1 LILVSSNQKPKR
13 EVEFFI
19 VKGIAAMSFATSELY
34 QNAVQ
39 KSTKPFAVRNV

>member
-1 LILVSSNQKPKR
+1 LIFVSSNQKPKR
-13 EVEFFI
+13 EAKFSI
-19 VKGIAAMSFATSELY
+19 VMGIAAMSFATSELY